1 MKHNIMEDSV
11 GTRCAFTDLMKHGI
25 VAIDRRVV
33 PDPRNRF
40 ANLYRRC
47 KRELLWII
55 LIQMV
60 CSAMEYFL
68 RPTFNRLHDS
78 LSLETHICPVWR
90 SMGKE
95 SSACYENNDF
105 PPLKKKRLMM
115 SESQSS

>member
-1 MKHNIMEDSV
+1 MEDSV

-55 LIQMV
+55 LIQKWFVVLWSTFFVLPSTV
-60 CSAMEYFL
+60 CTTLCPS
-68 RPTFNRLHDS
+68 RPTFARSGGRWGRSHRHATRIMTS
-78 LSLETHICPVWR
+78 LL
-90 SMGKE
+90 
-95 SSACYENNDF
+95 
-105 PPLKKKRLMM
+105 
-115 SESQSS
+115 